1 MAQAQNTSKINLGLN
16 LRIFQ
21 LNESAIKKLP
31 INLKYVRAYGA
42 DFSTKSLDVNGNLYR
57 SKQSQVDQFIK
68 LVTDRNLKVIWCPIV
83 SKDGRT
89 MQGEFEFIEYLKSRG
104 VQFHAIQVFGEFYLP
119 KYYSGNIHPN
129 GKGVIEQVRK
139 EDLPA
144 MLTMWVPAIKERF
157 PEVEIYITCASHQN
171 GNSRAEK
178 YRKAF
183 TDVILKW
190 AKAKGYDQGFCF
202 HMYAGNKSQEGGN
215 EEAVYTDIN
224 FSHIINQIKS
234 VLPNAP
240 IHLCEGG
247 YFRKDDKELNKLG
260 DFASKAQ
267 DALGGGII
275 VLHLLQGK
283 GQFAWYDK
291 NGLTVVGNYFINK
304 FFDKKKRNLI
314 DWIRSLLGLI

>member
-21 LNESAIKKLP
+21 LNESVIKKLP
-31 INLKYVRAYGA
+31 INLKYVMAYGA

-171 GNSRAEK
+171 GNSRSEK

-260 DFASKAQ
+260 DFANKAQ
-267 DALGGGII
+267 DALGDGII